1 MGDIIFEFLEGTIGA
16 ELAIIVC
23 SMIPIVELRG
33 AIPLGA
39 LVCHFPWWKTFIL
52 AVIGNMIP
60 LPFIVLFMDALLKRL
75 NTSKVK
81 IFNKFANFLNR
92 KIDKNQ
98 PKIEKYGFWGLT
110 LFIGIPLPMTGGW
123 TGSLVASF
131 MKMKFWKAML
141 SAFIGVLMAAVIMT
155 LLCYVF
161 IPIIPG
167 LQSCV

>member
-1 MGDIIFEFLEGTIGA
+1 MGETIFNFLESTIGA
-16 ELAIIVC
+16 ELAIIAC

-39 LVCHFPWWKTFIL
+39 LICNFPWWKTFIL

-60 LPFIVLFMDALLKRL
+60 LPFIVLFMDAILRKM
-75 NTSKVK
+75 NYSKVK
-81 IFNKFANFLNR
+81 IIKKFADFLNR
-92 KIDKNQ
+92 KIEKNQ

-110 LFIGIPLPMTGGW
+110 VFVGIPLPMTGGW
-123 TGSLVASF
+123 TGSLVASII
-131 MKMKFWKAML
+131 KVKFWRAML
-141 SAFIGVLMAAVIMT
+141 SAFIGVLMAATIMT

-167 LQSCV
+167 LESCV